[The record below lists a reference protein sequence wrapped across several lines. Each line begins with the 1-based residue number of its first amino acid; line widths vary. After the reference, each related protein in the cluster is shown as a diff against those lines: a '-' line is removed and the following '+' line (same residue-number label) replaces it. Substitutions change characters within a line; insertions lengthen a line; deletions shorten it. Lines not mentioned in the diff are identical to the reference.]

1 MHSSIASI
9 RCVRERRR
17 RLLRFLNST
26 PARVITILLLGQAAI
41 LYSSIRPEAVPPGK
55 PLSAFPLMVG
65 PWQLQEEGVIDQDT
79 RDVLKADDLLNR
91 VYADPSSNQAANL
104 FIAAFRSQ
112 RNGKAPHSPKNCL
125 PGNGWTPLN
134 EREIRIDVGAAAPI
148 PVNEY
153 VVQHGEARS
162 VVLYWYQSRD
172 RAVANEYKAK
182 FWVIADAIRYN
193 RTDTALIRVIV
204 PIINRDT
211 NAAERTATSFVQT
224 FYHPIR
230 QFLPA

>member
-1 MHSSIASI
+1 
-9 RCVRERRR
+9 
-17 RLLRFLNST
+17 
-26 PARVITILLLGQAAI
+26 
-41 LYSSIRPEAVPPGK
+41 
-55 PLSAFPLMVG
+55 MVG

-193 RTDTALIRVIV
+193 RTDTALIRVDRSDRQSRYECSRAHRHRFRQDVLSSHPPV
-204 PIINRDT
+204 PSRIDLR
-211 NAAERTATSFVQT
+211 
-224 FYHPIR
+224 
-230 QFLPA
+230 

>member
-1 MHSSIASI
+1 M
-9 RCVRERRR
+9 
-17 RLLRFLNST
+17 LNFLNST
-26 PARVITILLLGQAAI
+26 SARVITLLLIGQTAV
-41 LYSSIRPEAVPPGK
+41 LYSSIRPEAIPAGK
-55 PLSAFPLMVG
+55 PLNMFPLSIG
-65 PWQLQEEGVIDQDT
+65 PWQLQQEGLIDQET

-91 VYADPSSNQAANL
+91 VYVDPSGGRAASL

-112 RNGKAPHSPKNCL
+112 RDGKAPHSPKNCL

-134 EREIRIDVGAAAPI
+134 EREVRIDVHAAAPI

-153 VVQHGEARS
+153 VVQHGESRS
-162 VVLYWYQSRD
+162 VVIYWYQSRD

-204 PIINRDT
+204 PIMNRDADT
-211 NAAERTATSFVQT
+211 AERAAISFIQT
-224 FYHPIR
+224 VYAPIR